1 MPGYI
6 SPDSRSKI
14 LEGGDMGPAV
24 VDPSAHASMSE
35 EAFKTQICE
44 DIQVCNS
51 QVCIKS
57 GAWLAEDHHHLIGL

>member
-1 MPGYI
+1 
-6 SPDSRSKI
+6 
-14 LEGGDMGPAV
+14 MGPAV